1 MCPHLSLQRGNR
13 EPDVLLTGEWQN
25 KCQEFLQIPAE
36 FSRRLFSFLQRRV
49 CQRSWK
55 ALSTCGRRA
64 EWRMSSLL
72 RRSRWCGTSDII
84 TGYSCH
90 AGTMYKSRV
99 SLESMAILRWH
110 LNGLELSGAYFFSWL
125 FCHCKVELI
134 LHFCWIHLFES
145 LGFRQSQLLIPL
157 K

>member
-1 MCPHLSLQRGNR
+1 MYPYLSLQTGNW
-13 EPDVLLTGEWQN
+13 EPDVLLTGEWKN
-25 KCQEFLQIPAE
+25 KCQQFLQIPAG
-36 FSRRLFSFLQRRV
+36 FSRCLFSFLQRRV

-90 AGTMYKSRV
+90 AETLYKSRV
-99 SLESMAILRWH
+99 SLESMDILRWH
-110 LNGLELSGAYFFSWL
+110 LKGLELSGAYIFFMTFLPKVICPRRVHSWINL
-125 FCHCKVELI
+125 AF
-134 LHFCWIHLFES
+134 FAGYTS
-145 LGFRQSQLLIPL
+145 LRG
-157 K
+157 